1 MKYMAGTRRRT
12 VYFAGVIS
20 NHISS
25 DEFEVQFLKSNK
37 CSFFVSVS
45 DNDIDTV
52 NISDIVDKLPDPTIN
67 NRRQYLITYD
77 KYRLE

>member
-1 MKYMAGTRRRT
+1 ML
-12 VYFAGVIS
+12 I
-20 NHISS
+20 
-25 DEFEVQFLKSNK
+25 
-37 CSFFVSVS
+37 FVVS